1 MNGLIATSQ
10 PSLPFAGLTG
20 WDYAIIIAYALILG
34 SVGILCRRLNTD
46 PSAYFRG
53 GGNMLWWVGGVSA
66 LSTGISTWTFTGG
79 AAKSYLDGLVYP
91 LTLFLGVVPA
101 VFALWFLAPRFRRM
115 RVITSMEAV
124 FRRFGLGT
132 EQFYTWFTLPMGL
145 FWGGIGLNTIGVFMG
160 AIFGLDL
167 AWTILIFGILLTFV
181 AVLGGQWA
189 ISFFAVVQGALLVLV
204 VLVVALGAVFHPAIG
219 GPENL
224 ANVLPARH
232 LDFGAEA
239 SAALVWLWIIWN
251 AVFWTLNQM
260 DLRNSGKF
268 VRVKDDGSA
277 RKMVLLMMLPM
288 LVLPFLMQLPA
299 ICAAVLYPDL
309 SAVFPQLKRPEEGAW
324 LAMALT
330 ILPQGLVGLMVC
342 TMFGAA
348 ADSTDAALN
357 ANAGFFTRNVY
368 VRYLRPAAS
377 LKNQVLVG
385 KLVTAFF
392 GMITV
397 GVGLAVNSLR
407 ELNLFDLF
415 QILNAMLLPPM
426 IVPMVLGIFFRRTPD
441 WSGWSTVLVGLL
453 AAVLAQAMYSAD
465 AVQRLFGIAR
475 DLSERETVDSQF
487 LFISAVTWGVSILWF
502 FGTSLFLG
510 KSKASHLAR
519 VDALFVDLAKPVD
532 HLGEGGEN
540 QDNMQYRLVG
550 TLALVTGSMILLGAL
565 IPNALGGRLSFVLIG
580 GVIAL
585 LGLGLLGLSHRGK
598 AN

>member
-1 MNGLIATSQ
+1 MSDASASVSPAMAFG
-10 PSLPFAGLTG
+10 GLTG
-20 WDYAIIIAYALILG
+20 WDYAIIVIYATILA
-34 SVGILCRRLNTD
+34 SVGVVCRRLNKD

-79 AAKSYLDGLVYP
+79 AAKSYLDGFVYP

-101 VFALWFLAPRFRRM
+101 LFALWFLAPRFRRI
-115 RVITSMEAV
+115 RVITAMEAV

-160 AIFGLDL
+160 AVFGLDL
-167 AWTILIFGILLTFV
+167 AWTILIFGLLLTFV

-204 VLVVALGAVFHPAIG
+204 VIVVAVGAAFHPAIG
-219 GPENL
+219 GP
-224 ANVLPARH
+224 ANFSAVLPARY
-232 LDFGAEA
+232 LDFGLEA
-239 SAALVWLWIIWN
+239 SAALVWMWIIWN

-277 RKMVLLMMLPM
+277 RKMVLLMLLPM
-288 LVLPFLMQLPA
+288 LLLPFLMQLPA

-309 SAVFPQLKRPEEGAW
+309 SVVFPQLKRPEEGAW

-368 VRYLRPAAS
+368 ARYIRPDAS
-377 LKNQVLVG
+377 LKGQVLVG
-385 KLVTAFF
+385 KIVTALF
-392 GMITV
+392 GLITI

-407 ELNLFDLF
+407 DLNLFDLF

-426 IVPMVLGIFFRRTPD
+426 IVPMVLGIFFRHTPD
-441 WSGWSTVLVGLL
+441 WSGWSTVLAGLL
-453 AAVLAQAMYSAD
+453 AAVLAKALYSAE
-465 AVQRLFGIAR
+465 AVQWLFGIGR
-475 DLSERETVDSQF
+475 DLSEREVVDSQF
-487 LFISAVTWGVSILWF
+487 LFISVVTWGFSILWF
-502 FGTSLFLG
+502 LGTSWFMA
-510 KSKASHLAR
+510 KSSPVHRAR
-519 VDALFVDLAKPVD
+519 VDALFEDLARPVN
-532 HLGEGGEN
+532 HLGEGGED
-540 QDNMQYRLVG
+540 QDSMQYRLVG
-550 TLALVTGSMILLGAL
+550 AIALATGVLVLLGIL
-565 IPNALGGRLSFVLIG
+565 IPNALEGRLAFLLIG
-580 GVIAL
+580 GVISL
-585 LGLGLLGLSHRGK
+585 LGLLLLRLGKRGK
-598 AN
+598 SH

>member
-1 MNGLIATSQ
+1 MNESSPTIV
-10 PSLPFAGLTG
+10 PPLPFAGLTG
-20 WDYAIIIAYALILG
+20 WDYAIVAVYAVILA
-34 SVGILCRRLNTD
+34 SVGIVCRRLNKD

-79 AAKSYLDGLVYP
+79 AAKSYLDGFVYP

-101 VFALWFLAPRFRRM
+101 LLALWFLAPRFRRI

-132 EQFYTWFTLPMGL
+132 EQFYTWFTLPMGI
-145 FWGGIGLNTIGVFMG
+145 FWGGIGLNTIGVFM
-160 AIFGLDL
+160 AAVFGMDL
-167 AWTILIFGILLTFV
+167 AWTILAFGLLLTFI

-204 VLVVALGAVFHPAIG
+204 VMVVAAGTLLHPAIG
-219 GPENL
+219 GPANL
-224 ANVLPARH
+224 SSVLPARH
-232 LDFGAEA
+232 LDFGLEA
-239 SAALVWLWIIWN
+239 SSALVWLWIIWN
-251 AVFWTLNQM
+251 AAFWTLNQM

-268 VRVKDDGSA
+268 VRVKDDSSA
-277 RKMVLLMMLPM
+277 RKMVFLMLLPM
-288 LVLPFLMQLPA
+288 LALPFLMQIPS

-309 SAVFPQLKRPEEGAW
+309 SLVFPQLKRPEEGAW

-330 ILPQGLVGLMVC
+330 ILPQGLIGLMVC

-368 VRYLRPAAS
+368 ARYLRPSAS
-377 LKNQVLVG
+377 LENQVFVG
-385 KLVTAFF
+385 KIVTALF
-392 GMITV
+392 GLITI

-426 IVPMVLGIFFRRTPD
+426 IVPMVLGIFFRHTPD
-441 WSGWSTVLVGLL
+441 WSGWSTVLAGLL
-453 AAVLAQAMYSAD
+453 AAVAAKALYSAE
-465 AVQRLFGIAR
+465 AVRQLFGISR
-475 DLSERETVDSQF
+475 DLNERELVDSQF
-487 LFISAVTWGVSILWF
+487 LFISALTWGVSILWF
-502 FGTSLFLG
+502 FGTRFFWIRS
-510 KSKASHLAR
+510 SAEHRAR
-519 VDALFVDLAKPVD
+519 VEALFDDLAKPVD
-532 HLGEGGEN
+532 HLGEGGED

-550 TLALVTGSMILLGAL
+550 TLALVVGGLVLLGVL
-565 IPNALGGRLSFVLIG
+565 IPNPVGGRLAFLFIG
-580 GVIAL
+580 AMVSL
-585 LGLGLLGLSHRGK
+585 LGWSLLRL
-598 AN
+598 ANSRN